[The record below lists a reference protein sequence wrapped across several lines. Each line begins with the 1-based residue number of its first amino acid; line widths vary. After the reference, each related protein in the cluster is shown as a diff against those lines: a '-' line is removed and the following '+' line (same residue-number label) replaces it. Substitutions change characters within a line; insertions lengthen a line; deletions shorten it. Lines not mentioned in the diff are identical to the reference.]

1 MRNGCNKQNKHL
13 SVDPGILSQEWT
25 RILSCRNGY
34 LSPLWELVYL
44 LVFSLSL
51 FFSFSLFFSLYS
63 VALGSPRLLS
73 YPPSPPSSALR
84 PPLSFPLI
92 RPYPWLWPPCRLL
105 VPLARG
111 HSLPPP
117 AFLRLVLSLSIYP
130 SLYRVP
136 FVGHREVAPSSPS
149 PSFPP
154 PSIPP
159 FVCVYTT
166 HICTYI
172 YILMFIFSAAASC
185 CRDEISGIPFK
196 HLKES
201 LE

>member
-51 FFSFSLFFSLYS
+51 SLFFSLF
-63 VALGSPRLLS
+63 LS
-73 YPPSPPSSALR
+73 LFRCSWFPPSPILSSLSSFLR
-84 PPLSFPLI
+84 PPPSSLSFPLI

>member
-1 MRNGCNKQNKHL
+1 MDATNKTNISVLIQEFCLKNGRGSSAVETVIFRLYGNWFIC
-13 SVDPGILSQEWT
+13 W
-25 RILSCRNGY
+25 
-34 LSPLWELVYL
+34 
-44 LVFSLSL
+44 FSLFL
-51 FFSFSLFFSLYS
+51 SFSLFFSLYS